1 MKNKSLLFIFLFSF
15 VSFYYS
21 KSQTLTPSVI
31 SSSGGFYSSSN
42 ASLSFTVAEMTMV
55 ETFTATNNILTQGFQ
70 QPEDFSEGISEH
82 QVFSG
87 DFIAYPNPTTGI
99 FTLNFS
105 GNNNSEAS
113 IKIYNLLGQ
122 VILTKTISQ
131 SIGNN
136 SIVFDISNNSDGI
149 YMLEF
154 SYINK
159 SGEKVK
165 IYQKINLVY

>member
-1 MKNKSLLFIFLFSF
+1 MKNKSLLLIIILSLAC
-15 VSFYYS
+15 FYNA

-55 ETFTATNNILTQGFQ
+55 QTLYSANNFLTQGFQ
-70 QPEDFSEGISEH
+70 QPEDFAEGISEH

-87 DFIAYPNPTTGI
+87 DFIAYPNPTSGK
-99 FTLNFS
+99 FTLSFS
-105 GNNNSEAS
+105 GDNNSEVS

-131 SIGNN
+131 SVGNN

-154 SYINK
+154 IYVNK

-165 IYQKINLVY
+165 SYQKINLVY

>member
-21 KSQTLTPSVI
+21 KSQTLTPTVI
-31 SSSGGFYSSSN
+31 SSSGGFYSSAN

-70 QPEDFSEGISEH
+70 QPEDFTDGILEAH
-82 QVFSG
+82 ELSG
-87 DFIAYPNPTTGI
+87 DFIVYPNPTSGK
-99 FTLNFS
+99 FTMNFLS
-105 GNNNSEAS
+105 DKNSEAT
-113 IKIYNLLGQ
+113 ITIYNLVGQ

-131 SIGNN
+131 TTGNN
-136 SIVFDISNNSDGI
+136 TLNFDISNNSQGI

-154 SYINK
+154 SYVNTK
-159 SGEKVK
+159 GEKIK
-165 IYQKINLVY
+165 SFQKINLVY